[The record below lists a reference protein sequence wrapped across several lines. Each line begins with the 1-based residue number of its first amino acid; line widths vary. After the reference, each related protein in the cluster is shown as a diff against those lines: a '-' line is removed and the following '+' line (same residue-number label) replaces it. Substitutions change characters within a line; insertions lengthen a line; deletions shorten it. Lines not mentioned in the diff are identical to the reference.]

1 MRLRE
6 KNKQGSRE
14 RDIKITEEKGL
25 EKRRNAKRK
34 QHENQGKRRGR
45 SISSG
50 VSAVFSST
58 L

>member
-1 MRLRE
+1 VRLRE

-14 RDIKITEEKGL
+14 RDIKITEEKGW
-25 EKRRNAKRK
+25 E